1 MKKSELRQMIREE
14 ILKES
19 GGHHYK
25 YGKKWYGDT
34 GFVQFSQGVLPNSE
48 LKHMGFGEFYL
59 ETPDGKV
66 QFARGG
72 KEFTGQVGRSH
83 EIYDDANGKIVAK
96 LIKAMEKKKKSE
108 LMTEGVLTEGDAYTD
123 GKKYFTM
130 AFDKFTPSTTMV
142 VLESSVQ
149 DLLESGL
156 IKKGYVKR
164 LIAAMASSQKRL
176 AKFIK

>member
-34 GFVQFSQGVLPNSE
+34 GFVQFSQGALPNSE

-59 ETPDGKV
+59 ETPDGNV

-108 LMTEGVLTEGDAYTD
+108 LMKD
-123 GKKYFTM
+123 
-130 AFDKFTPSTTMV
+130 
-142 VLESSVQ
+142 
-149 DLLESGL
+149 
-156 IKKGYVKR
+156 
-164 LIAAMASSQKRL
+164 
-176 AKFIK
+176 